1 MKRILLSLTAIF
13 VVMTIAAKTQL
24 PRTVQGVP
32 YTPKAADGK
41 LRAASDWEWA
51 TPDDMAGDANFTF
64 DMIKNWTGEGENK
77 AALVIQWNYDDEP
90 AALVFGYRWT
100 GQATGADMLKAV
112 VKNNPRLYALMQYTN
127 VSSPTDPNGGYTL
140 NGIGWDVDDDGD
152 IALID
157 TGKGNQVY
165 ESEDGFFEHPRGYKP
180 GQGGSSDYDYDN
192 WKARDTDDMWGAGW
206 YSSYWSY
213 WVKDNAKDKFSYSSW
228 GVVPSTFVDEGVT
241 YTVVEVDKNAFA
253 NSTVTTVTLPATVTA
268 IGKEAFKNS
277 TIATLNVPSV
287 DGVTKIGDGAFFG
300 CSNFATLFVPSSMT
314 SIPDS
319 MFEGTAI
326 ADIKFPAHVEA
337 VGKRAFAACQQLAGV
352 EIPATITA
360 IGDEAFAESNAITSV
375 KVAST
380 RLPTTCSARE
390 LMPMRLL
397 KCQTATLPTMRRLPD
412 GRTLPM

>member
-140 NGIGWDVDDDGD
+140 LSTLAKAIRSTSRKTDFLNIRAATSPDRAVPRIMTMTTGRRATRMTCGAPDGILRIGRIGLRTMLKTNSA
-152 IALID
+152 I
-157 TGKGNQVY
+157 QV
-165 ESEDGFFEHPRGYKP
+165 
-180 GQGGSSDYDYDN
+180 
-192 WKARDTDDMWGAGW
+192 GAFLAVCLKTAAGT
-206 YSSYWSY
+206 
-213 WVKDNAKDKFSYSSW
+213 A
-228 GVVPSTFVDEGVT
+228 G
-241 YTVVEVDKNAFA
+241 
-253 NSTVTTVTLPATVTA
+253 TLPKA
-268 IGKEAFKNS
+268 
-277 TIATLNVPSV
+277 
-287 DGVTKIGDGAFFG
+287 
-300 CSNFATLFVPSSMT
+300 
-314 SIPDS
+314 
-319 MFEGTAI
+319 
-326 ADIKFPAHVEA
+326 
-337 VGKRAFAACQQLAGV
+337 
-352 EIPATITA
+352 
-360 IGDEAFAESNAITSV
+360 
-375 KVAST
+375 
-380 RLPTTCSARE
+380 
-390 LMPMRLL
+390 
-397 KCQTATLPTMRRLPD
+397 
-412 GRTLPM
+412 

>member
-13 VVMTIAAKTQL
+13 VVMTIAAKTQF

-32 YTPKAADGK
+32 YTPKSADGK

-157 TGKGNQVY
+157 TGNGNQVY
-165 ESEDGFFEHPRGYKP
+165 ESEDGFF
-180 GQGGSSDYDYDN
+180 
-192 WKARDTDDMWGAGW
+192 
-206 YSSYWSY
+206 
-213 WVKDNAKDKFSYSSW
+213 
-228 GVVPSTFVDEGVT
+228 
-241 YTVVEVDKNAFA
+241 
-253 NSTVTTVTLPATVTA
+253 
-268 IGKEAFKNS
+268 
-277 TIATLNVPSV
+277 
-287 DGVTKIGDGAFFG
+287 
-300 CSNFATLFVPSSMT
+300 
-314 SIPDS
+314 
-319 MFEGTAI
+319 
-326 ADIKFPAHVEA
+326 
-337 VGKRAFAACQQLAGV
+337 
-352 EIPATITA
+352 
-360 IGDEAFAESNAITSV
+360 
-375 KVAST
+375 
-380 RLPTTCSARE
+380 
-390 LMPMRLL
+390 
-397 KCQTATLPTMRRLPD
+397 
-412 GRTLPM
+412 

>member
-13 VVMTIAAKTQL
+13 VVMTIAARTQF

-157 TGKGNQVY
+157 TGNGNQVY
-165 ESEDGFFEHPRGYKP
+165 ESEDGFLNIRAATSPDRAVPRIMTMTTGRR
-180 GQGGSSDYDYDN
+180 
-192 WKARDTDDMWGAGW
+192 ATRMTCGAPDGILRIGRIGLRTMLKTN
-206 YSSYWSY
+206 SAIQ
-213 WVKDNAKDKFSYSSW
+213 V
-228 GVVPSTFVDEGVT
+228 G
-241 YTVVEVDKNAFA
+241 AFQPA
-253 NSTVTTVTLPATVTA
+253 CLRMAAGMAGTLPKT
-268 IGKEAFKNS
+268 
-277 TIATLNVPSV
+277 
-287 DGVTKIGDGAFFG
+287 
-300 CSNFATLFVPSSMT
+300 
-314 SIPDS
+314 
-319 MFEGTAI
+319 
-326 ADIKFPAHVEA
+326 
-337 VGKRAFAACQQLAGV
+337 
-352 EIPATITA
+352 
-360 IGDEAFAESNAITSV
+360 
-375 KVAST
+375 
-380 RLPTTCSARE
+380 
-390 LMPMRLL
+390 
-397 KCQTATLPTMRRLPD
+397 
-412 GRTLPM
+412 